1 MNKQMLDRII
11 DDFEQSILS
20 LNIVS
25 NLSKKDP
32 LFIIAEEEY
41 INCREKLKKFITK
54 GENNE
59 SIN

>member
-1 MNKQMLDRII
+1 MNKHMLDKII
-11 DDFEQSILS
+11 DDFEQSVLS

-32 LFIIAEEEY
+32 LFIIAEVNY
-41 INCREKLKKFITK
+41 INCRDKLKKVFTN